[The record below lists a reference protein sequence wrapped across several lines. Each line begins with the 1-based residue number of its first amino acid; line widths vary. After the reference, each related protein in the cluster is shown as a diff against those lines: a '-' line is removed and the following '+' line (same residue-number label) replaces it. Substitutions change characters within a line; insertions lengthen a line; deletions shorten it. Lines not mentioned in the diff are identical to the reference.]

1 MHLAPN
7 ANGLLR
13 KWGIFAEDFG
23 ATLMQYMEER
33 SEKGDKLKDMDLRGM
48 NAQWQHP
55 WHLSHRI
62 NLHEKLKTIATAEDG
77 VGTPARLHTSSKIV
91 SVDAEK
97 GQVSLADGT
106 TVTGDVILGADGIYV
121 SDVDPY
127 SWCLLADSPLQSK
140 SRSVIKETK
149 LFGSGKAAFRFLIPR
164 QAGLD
169 DPVTRPIVERGNNL
183 VIWYGADRRI
193 VMYPCNDNKLLN
205 FNCIHPENE
214 SHANASDGK

>member
-7 ANGLLR
+7 ANGSLR
-13 KWGIFAEDFG
+13 KWGIYAEDFG

-33 SEKGDKLKDMDLRGM
+33 SEKGEKLKDMDLRGM

-62 NLHEKLKTIATAEDG
+62 NLHEKLKTVATGEEG
-77 VGTPARLHTSSKIV
+77 VGTPAKLHTSSKIV

-121 SDVDPY
+121 SDVIQIPGN
-127 SWCLLADSPLQSK
+127 SPLTPPLVEVEVGHQGNQIIWLRK
-140 SRSVIKETK
+140 GCFPLLDPTTSRP
-149 LFGSGKAAFRFLIPR
+149 G
-164 QAGLD
+164 
-169 DPVTRPIVERGNNL
+169 
-183 VIWYGADRRI
+183 
-193 VMYPCNDNKLLN
+193 
-205 FNCIHPENE
+205 
-214 SHANASDGK
+214 

>member
-77 VGTPARLHTSSKIV
+77 AGTPAKLHTSSKIV

-121 SDVDPY
+121 SHVDPD
-127 SWCLLADSPLQSK
+127 SWCLVADTAPPPFSRNRGLPSRRPSCSAPARPLS
-140 SRSVIKETK
+140 
-149 LFGSGKAAFRFLIPR
+149 
-164 QAGLD
+164 
-169 DPVTRPIVERGNNL
+169 
-183 VIWYGADRRI
+183 
-193 VMYPCNDNKLLN
+193 
-205 FNCIHPENE
+205 
-214 SHANASDGK
+214 AS

>member
-7 ANGLLR
+7 ANGSLR
-13 KWGIFAEDFG
+13 KWGIYAEDFG

-33 SEKGDKLKDMDLRGM
+33 SEKGEKLKDMDLRVM

-62 NLHEKLKTIATAEDG
+62 NLHEKLKAVATGEEG

-121 SDVDPY
+121 SDVDPD
-127 SWCLLADSPLQSK
+127 SWQLAADSSF
-140 SRSVIKETK
+140 SRSRGRSSRKPGY
-149 LFGSGKAAFRFLIPR
+149 LAP
-164 QAGLD
+164 
-169 DPVTRPIVERGNNL
+169 ER
-183 VIWYGADRRI
+183 
-193 VMYPCNDNKLLN
+193 LL
-205 FNCIHPENE
+205 
-214 SHANASDGK
+214 SAS

>member
-7 ANGLLR
+7 ANGALR

-33 SEKGDKLKDMDLRGM
+33 TEKGEVLKDLDLRGM

-77 VGTPARLHTSSKIV
+77 VGTPAKLNTSSRIV
-91 SVDAEK
+91 SVDPEK

-121 SDVDPY
+121 SDTKPKLRWFITDPLF
-127 SWCLLADSPLQSK
+127 SPSRGLSSRRPSCLALERPLS
-140 SRSVIKETK
+140 
-149 LFGSGKAAFRFLIPR
+149 
-164 QAGLD
+164 
-169 DPVTRPIVERGNNL
+169 
-183 VIWYGADRRI
+183 
-193 VMYPCNDNKLLN
+193 
-205 FNCIHPENE
+205 
-214 SHANASDGK
+214 AS